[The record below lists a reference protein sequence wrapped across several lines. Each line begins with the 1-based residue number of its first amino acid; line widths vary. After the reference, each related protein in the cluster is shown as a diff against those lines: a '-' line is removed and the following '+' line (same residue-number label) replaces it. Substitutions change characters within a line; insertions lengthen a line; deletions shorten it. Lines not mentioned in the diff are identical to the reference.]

1 MFFKTKAEAN
11 AERIRQLTALERHG
25 REAIALPQ
33 HELSDFIR
41 ARRKLA
47 EYGETINDALKF
59 RVDHLE
65 RVRRCRVT
73 VSQLADEV
81 LQAKR
86 KDGHSEA
93 YLSDLKLRLGIFCR
107 DFGNR
112 LIASITVEEIDK
124 WLRGLDCS
132 PKSRSNYRANIGVMF
147 SYAER
152 LGMIERN
159 PVLRTAKPKLV
170 DKAPEIF
177 TVDELRALLEAAHR
191 IVPIQLNLAG
201 WLRPYRGMKGP
212 LVPVGARD
220 KLDRVRKEAG
230 LARWPKNGLRHSFA
244 SYRLAAIGDAPRV
257 AHELGHTSPQ
267 MLYSTYRE
275 VVTPEEA
282 ERYWKIAPAAEAK
295 NLVPFATA

>member
-1 MFFKTKAEAN
+1 MKRSNLKVRRYKHSKTHPFVLNLRPWGKGRMFFKTKAEAN
-11 AERIRQLTALERHG
+11 AERLRQLTALERHG
-25 REAIALPQ
+25 REAVALPQ
-33 HELSDFIR
+33 HELSDFIT

-152 LGMIERN
+152 LGMLDKN

-177 TVDELRALLEAAHR
+177 SVDELRTLLETASREA
-191 IVPIQLNLAG
+191 PDALPMLAI
-201 WLRPYRGMKGP
+201 
-212 LVPVGARD
+212 GAF
-220 KLDRVRKEAG
+220 AG
-230 LARWPKNGLRHSFA
+230 LR
-244 SYRLAAIGDAPRV
+244 D
-257 AHELGHTSPQ
+257 
-267 MLYSTYRE
+267 
-275 VVTPEEA
+275 
-282 ERYWKIAPAAEAK
+282 
-295 NLVPFATA
+295 